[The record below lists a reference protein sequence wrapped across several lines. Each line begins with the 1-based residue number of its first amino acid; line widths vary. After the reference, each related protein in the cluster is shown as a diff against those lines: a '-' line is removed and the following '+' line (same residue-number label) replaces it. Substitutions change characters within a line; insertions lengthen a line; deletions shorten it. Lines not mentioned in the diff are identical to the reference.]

1 MGNILGLARPV
12 VRAGALATALTI
24 GACSG
29 GGSPTPTPTPTP
41 VNQPPVFSSAASA
54 SAPENTAAAFYS
66 AVASD
71 PEGLAITYSIS
82 GGTDGAA
89 FALSGNQLA
98 FVAAP
103 NYDLPSDADGNN
115 VYLVQLRASDG
126 VTSSTLDLQVTVT
139 NSKEGIAVKRVATGF
154 VDPVAI
160 AAIPGD
166 THLFV
171 AERGGKIYALDPA
184 TGVKTLFQTLSVPT
198 DGDRGLRALAVSPD
212 YATTGRYFVLY
223 SGAAGHVVVD
233 ACRRSGTF
241 GSPECGSSVGGEAH
255 ARTDDYGAFMG
266 YGSDGK
272 LYVATGD
279 AGGSQDPDGSAQ
291 RDSSILGKLLRVDN
305 NPDPYAGASPHFFI
319 LTTIAKGFHNPRGGG
334 FYNGGLLLGDRGA
347 TGKEEINLVSLSG
360 TGNYGWPAKEGTT
373 TLSTP
378 VPTGATDPVIEYP
391 HVGGGGVTGGFVY
404 RGQVASL
411 QNHYVFADQG
421 GTIYSLPA
429 TGIVAGQTQGPSKL
443 ERRTLDFAPDAGA
456 IDTPVAFGED
466 IAGELYIVDSDGEI
480 FRVTTG

>member
-1 MGNILGLARPV
+1 M
-12 VRAGALATALTI
+12 ALTI

-29 GGSPTPTPTPTP
+29 GGSPTPAPTSTP

-54 SAPENTAAAFYS
+54 SVVENTAAAFYS

-71 PEGLAITYSIS
+71 PQGLAITYSIT
-82 GGTDGAA
+82 GGADAAA
-89 FALSGNQLA
+89 FAISGNQLA

-103 NYDLPSDADGNN
+103 NYDLSGDTDGNN

-126 VTSSTLDLQVTVT
+126 LMSSTLDLQVTVT

-171 AERGGKIYALDPA
+171 AERGGKIYSLDPA
-184 TGVKTLFQTLSVPT
+184 TGVKTLFQTLSVST

-223 SGAAGHVVVD
+223 SGASGHVVLD
-233 ACRRSGTF
+233 GCRRSGTF
-241 GSPECGSSVGGEAH
+241 GSPECGSPGVVGGEAH

-305 NPDPYAGASPHFFI
+305 NPDPYAGASPRFFI
-319 LTTIAKGFHNPRGGG
+319 VTTIAKGFHNPRGGG
-334 FYNGGLLLGDRGA
+334 FYNGNLLLGDRGA
-347 TGKEEINLVSLSG
+347 TAKEEVDLVSLSG
-360 TGNYGWPAKEGTT
+360 SGNYGWPAMEGTT

-378 VPTGATDPVIEYP
+378 VPAGANGPVIEYP
-391 HVGGGGVTGGFVY
+391 HVAGGGITGGFVY
-404 RGQVASL
+404 RGQVTSL

-421 GTIYSLPA
+421 GTIYSLQA
-429 TGIVAGQTQGPSKL
+429 ASIVAGQTLGPSKL
-443 ERRTLDFAPDAGA
+443 ERRTLDFAADAGA

-466 IAGELYIVDSDGEI
+466 NAGELYIVDSDGEI